1 LIFNGQADMEV
12 EGQQHRRFIKIH
24 LPVDALLFSAKA
36 KTYMSAAMA
45 ATWSGSCIT
54 ITSMLMIF
62 GIRR

>member
-1 LIFNGQADMEV
+1 V